1 MFDGF
6 WSGIIGG
13 LLGPFAIHYLRRFR
27 LAAIFVFCIVV
38 TPLAFFILGVYE
50 GGWVIAVHRI
60 LSKKFFGVLLVGA
73 VLGALAAFAV
83 WVCTKLTPHESTK
96 ERSKER

>member
-13 LLGPFAIHYLRRFR
+13 LFGPFAIHYLRRFR

-38 TPLAFFILGVYE
+38 TPLAFFILGIYE

-73 VLGALAAFAV
+73 ALGALAAFTV
-83 WVCTKLTPHESTK
+83 WICTKLALPQSKNEGSTK
-96 ERSKER
+96 R